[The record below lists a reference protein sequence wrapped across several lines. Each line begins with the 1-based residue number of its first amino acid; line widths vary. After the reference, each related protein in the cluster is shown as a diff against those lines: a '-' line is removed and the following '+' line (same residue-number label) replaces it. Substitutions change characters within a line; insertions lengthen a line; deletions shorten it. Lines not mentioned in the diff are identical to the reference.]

1 MGKIKPWEELSFQDD
16 YMFKR
21 VMSHKRFCKKML
33 EKILRIE
40 IRDIRYLE
48 EEKTVKTAYE
58 SKGIRLDVYVEDDKN
73 TVYNVE
79 MQIRKPEKDGLYKRT
94 RYYQSMIDGDL
105 LMAGARYDTLKDTI
119 IIFICPFEVLDGK
132 RHRYTFQSICVEDK
146 ETVMPDGTT
155 KILLSNKG
163 KMDDV
168 TPDMKAFLEYVDG
181 KMTEDDFVQEIE
193 QEISNIKSQEQE
205 RVSYMTYAMK
215 IQEERDEARAE
226 GRAEGEEFAI
236 LASIRNLMETL
247 NLTAQQAMD
256 ALKIPVAE
264 QAKYAALL

>member
-1 MGKIKPWEELSFQDD
+1 MSKIKPWEELSFRDD

-21 VMSHKRFCKKML
+21 VMSHKRYCKKML
-33 EKILRIE
+33 EKILRVK

-48 EEKTVKTAYE
+48 EEKTIKTAYE

-73 TVYNVE
+73 TVYDVD
-79 MQIRKPEKDGLYKRT
+79 MQVRKPEKDGLFKRV

-105 LMAGARYDTLKDTI
+105 LLAGARYDTLKDTI

-132 RHRYTFQSICVEDK
+132 RHMYTFRNVCMEDR

-155 KILLSNKG
+155 KILLSTKG
-163 KMDDV
+163 TMEDV
-168 TPDMKAFLEYVDG
+168 SPDMKAFLEYVDG
-181 KMTEDDFVQEIE
+181 KTVEDDFVREIE
-193 QEISNIKSQEQE
+193 QEIKNIKSQEQE

-226 GRAEGEEFAI
+226 GRAEGMMDAI
-236 LASIRNLMETL
+236 KSLMQTTGWAIEKV
-247 NLTAQQAMD
+247 ME
-256 ALKIPVAE
+256 ALKIPEVE
-264 QAKYAALL
+264 WEKYKAAIQG

>member
-1 MGKIKPWEELSFQDD
+1 
-16 YMFKR
+16 
-21 VMSHKRFCKKML
+21 
-33 EKILRIE
+33 
-40 IRDIRYLE
+40 
-48 EEKTVKTAYE
+48 
-58 SKGIRLDVYVEDDKN
+58 
-73 TVYNVE
+73 

-119 IIFICPFEVLDGK
+119 IIFICPFEILDGK

-155 KILLSNKG
+155 KILLSSKG

-193 QEISNIKSQEQE
+193 QEISNIKPQEQE

-226 GRAEGEEFAI
+226 AKSEIVLELLKANQPVSFIAQVSKLSIEKISEIGKQNGISLAE
-236 LASIRNLMETL
+236 
-247 NLTAQQAMD
+247 
-256 ALKIPVAE
+256 
-264 QAKYAALL
+264 